1 MLGLPFSPA
10 PIMHNCEDGAV
21 ESAVINAA
29 ATTADKKRQDIA
41 PYTHCVGVEDGCC
54 LLRRTEIKKK
64 IMLDPIDDVAKNS
77 KISSKSCPDQ

>member
-1 MLGLPFSPA
+1 
-10 PIMHNCEDGAV
+10 MHNCEDGAV

-64 IMLDPIDDVAKNS
+64 IMWDPIDDVAKNS

>member
-21 ESAVINAA
+21 ESAVTNAA

-41 PYTHCVGVEDGCC
+41 PYTHCVGVENGCC
-54 LLRRTEIKKK
+54 LLKRTEINF
-64 IMLDPIDDVAKNS
+64 MLDPMSPKTPLFAKS
-77 KISSKSCPDQ
+77 LRKSCPDQ